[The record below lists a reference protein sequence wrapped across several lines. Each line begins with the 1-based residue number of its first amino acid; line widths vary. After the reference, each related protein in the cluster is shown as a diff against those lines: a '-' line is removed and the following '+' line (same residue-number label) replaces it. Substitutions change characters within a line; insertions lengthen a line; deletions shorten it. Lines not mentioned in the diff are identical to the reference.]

1 MLISVI
7 TDYDGEMSTIEIST
21 VQAFLLVAELQSF
34 TRAAEALG
42 TTQAAVS
49 MKLQRL
55 EAVIGKRLVERS
67 PRAVKLTA
75 EGAGFLDSA
84 RALMAAHD
92 RALSGQQPAQQHL
105 SLGIS
110 DHVAGAE
117 LVPLLEKLHAVSP
130 QLGLAVTIGF
140 SRTLSEA
147 FDAGALDAMIVRQEG
162 SRRGGEKLTEDEFG
176 WFASRRLKWRHGERL
191 PLATLA
197 APCGVRA
204 IAVRALDK
212 AGIEWSE
219 AFVGGGVSAVVAATL
234 AGLAVAPLARRIA
247 PSGLVDIGPA
257 QGLPRLGASKVM
269 LHSRVSDPA
278 RLAALRTL
286 AATFRGVAAA

>member
-1 MLISVI
+1 ML
-7 TDYDGEMSTIEIST
+7 DLST

-55 EAVIGKRLVERS
+55 ETVLGKRLIERS
-67 PRAVKLTA
+67 PRAVRLTA
-75 EGAGFLDSA
+75 DGVGFLDSA

-92 RALSGQQPAQQHL
+92 HALSGQQPTRQQL

-110 DHVAGAE
+110 DHAAGPE
-117 LVPLLEKLHAVSP
+117 LVPLLEKLHAVSSA
-130 QLGLAVTIGF
+130 LTLAVTIGF
-140 SRTLSEA
+140 SRKLLDDY
-147 FDAGALDAMIVRQEG
+147 DAGALDAVIVRQEG

-176 WFASRRLKWRHGERL
+176 WFASPRLKWRRGESL

-197 APCGVRA
+197 PPCGVRA
-204 IAVRALDK
+204 LAARALDR
-212 AGIEWSE
+212 AGIGWSE
-219 AFVGGGVSAVVAATL
+219 AFVGGGVTAVAAAGL

-247 PSGLVDIGPA
+247 PPGMVDIGPA

-269 LHSRVSDPA
+269 LHSKVGDPA
-278 RLAALRTL
+278 KLAALRTL
-286 AATFRGVAAA
+286 SATFRSAVAAA